1 MPQAPKS
8 GSWVHVGSVDQSII
22 DVREV
27 LLPAVETR
35 AKSLILVH
43 NHPSGHAEP
52 SSADDAM
59 TYRVAQAGKI
69 LGYGLL
75 DHLVLGREGST
86 YSYATGSKSSLLH
99 PV

>member
-1 MPQAPKS
+1 
-8 GSWVHVGSVDQSII
+8 VDQSLI

-43 NHPSGHAEP
+43 NHPPGVAEP
-52 SSADDAM
+52 SSADDTT
-59 TYRVAQAGKI
+59 TYRVAQAAKI

-86 YSYATGSKSSLLH
+86 YSYAEGSKSSLLS
-99 PV
+99 PR